1 MGTECCQRR
10 QALIVACSG
19 ASDLG
24 ALTDQAAREGR
35 AHMSCLAGIGAGLS
49 NMVRGAAAADAL
61 VVIDGCGVAC
71 GSHCVEKAG
80 IANYTHIQLEL
91 LGKDARR

>member
-24 ALTDQAAREGR
+24 ALTDQAARALAREGR

-49 NMVRGAAAADAL
+49 KHGP
-61 VVIDGCGVAC
+61 GCGR
-71 GSHCVEKAG
+71 GGCVG
-80 IANYTHIQLEL
+80 C
-91 LGKDARR
+91 D